1 MMEFTWIMLLFFAA
15 SVAIRVGIVLLII
28 WGIIR
33 LIDRYRTPLAQP
45 QATPVTTSPD
55 SEEVK
60 AQA

>member
-1 MMEFTWIMLLFFAA
+1 MMEFTWIMVLFFAA

-28 WGIIR
+28 WGVIR

-45 QATPVTTSPD
+45 HATPVTTPPD
-55 SEEVK
+55 SEEIK